1 MRRRRLPPKRH
12 LTARRVRLGAELRK
26 LREATGMKAREAAA
40 LLGADA
46 VQMSQI
52 ESGVAGVSAE
62 RVRRLAAHYACT
74 DEGLIEALV
83 AMATDRTRGW
93 WEDYRGVLPPVNL
106 DLAEAE
112 HHAMF
117 LREVVITY
125 VPGLLQTPD
134 YARAVFGYMRPE
146 LPESELTPRVEHRMK
161 RRNVIEGD
169 APTPYEAIVHEFA
182 LRIRVADRHVSRAQL
197 LRILEQT
204 EQEHVTLRVI
214 PTDQD
219 GFGGAGASMMYMGG
233 PVPQLDTGLREG
245 ATGTAFIDAE
255 AQLRT
260 LRTLFR
266 KVEKATLD
274 PSASRDFVHRLSK
287 EL

>member
-1 MRRRRLPPKRH
+1 
-12 LTARRVRLGAELRK
+12 
-26 LREATGMKAREAAA
+26 MKAREAAA
-40 LLGADA
+40 LLGADS

-52 ESGVAGVSAE
+52 ESGVAGVSAA

-93 WEDYRGVLPPVNL
+93 WEEYRGVLPPVNL
-106 DLAEAE
+106 DLAETE
-112 HHAMF
+112 HHAAF

-146 LPESELTPRVEHRMK
+146 LPDSELTPRVEHRM
-161 RRNVIEGD
+161 RRRAAIEGKS
-169 APTPYEAIVHEFA
+169 PTPYDAIVHEFA
-182 LRIRVADRHVSRAQL
+182 LRIRVADRRVSRAQL
-197 LRILEQT
+197 RQILELT
-204 EQEHVTLRVI
+204 DQEHVSVRVI
-214 PTDQD
+214 PIDQD
-219 GFGGAGASMMYMGG
+219 GFGGAGASMMYLGG
-233 PVPQLDTGLREG
+233 PVPQLDTGLREA
-245 ATGTAFIDAE
+245 ATGTTFIDA
-255 AQLRT
+255 APQLSA

-266 KVEKATLD
+266 RVEEATL
-274 PSASRDFVHRLSK
+274 PPAASQDFIHRLSK

>member
-1 MRRRRLPPKRH
+1 
-12 LTARRVRLGAELRK
+12 VRLGTELRK
-26 LREATGMKAREAAA
+26 LRETTGMKAREAAA
-40 LLGADA
+40 LLGADS

-62 RVRRLAAHYACT
+62 RVRRLSAHYACT
-74 DEGLIEALV
+74 DEALVEALA

-106 DLAEAE
+106 DVAETE
-112 HHAMF
+112 HHATF
-117 LREVVITY
+117 LREVVITH

-146 LPESELTPRVEHRMK
+146 LPESELAPRVEHRM
-161 RRNVIEGD
+161 RRRAVIEGN
-169 APTPYEAIVHEFA
+169 APTPYETIVHEFA
-182 LRIRVADRHVSRAQL
+182 LRIRVADRQVSRAQL
-197 LRILEQT
+197 RQILDQIEQG
-204 EQEHVTLRVI
+204 HVTLRVI

-233 PVPQLDTGLREG
+233 PVPQLDTGFRDG
-245 ATGTAFIDAE
+245 ASDTAFINVE
-255 AQLRT
+255 PQLST

-266 KVEKATLD
+266 KVEEATLD
-274 PSASRDFVHRLSK
+274 PTASRDFIHRLSK

>member
-1 MRRRRLPPKRH
+1 
-12 LTARRVRLGAELRK
+12 
-26 LREATGMKAREAAA
+26 MKAREAAA
-40 LLGADA
+40 LLGADS

-62 RVRRLAAHYACT
+62 RVRRLSAHYACM
-74 DEGLIEALV
+74 DEALIEALV

-93 WEDYRGVLPPVNL
+93 WEEYRGVLPPVNL
-106 DLAEAE
+106 DVAETE
-112 HHAMF
+112 HHATF
-117 LREVVITY
+117 LREVVITH

-146 LPESELTPRVEHRMK
+146 LPGSELTPRVEHRM
-161 RRNVIEGD
+161 RRRTVIAGK
-169 APTPYEAIVHEFA
+169 APTPYETIVHEFA
-182 LRIRVADRHVSRAQL
+182 LRIRVADRKVSRTQL
-197 LRILEQT
+197 LQILDQIEQG
-204 EQEHVTLRVI
+204 HVTLRVI

-233 PVPQLDTGLREG
+233 PVPQLDTGFRDG
-245 ATGTAFIDAE
+245 ASDTAFIDAE
-255 AQLRT
+255 PQLST

-266 KVEKATLD
+266 KVKEATLN
-274 PSASRDFVHRLSK
+274 PTASRDFIHRLSK